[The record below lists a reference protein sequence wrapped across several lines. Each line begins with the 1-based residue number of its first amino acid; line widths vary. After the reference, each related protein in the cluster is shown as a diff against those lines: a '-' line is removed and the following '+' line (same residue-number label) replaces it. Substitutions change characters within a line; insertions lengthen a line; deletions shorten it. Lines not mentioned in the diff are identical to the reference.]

1 MVMQL
6 KEADGAR
13 LNDEVY
19 GDGAVFT
26 REQMVVLKG
35 AYERAA
41 AAISVRQVLFGP
53 SEALVRRI
61 AVIAA
66 VRLKLGL
73 TVAGYADIELLAF
86 LAKNEMARA

>member
-1 MVMQL
+1 MRL
-6 KEADGAR
+6 IEADGAR
-13 LNDEVY
+13 LTDEVY
-19 GDGAVFT
+19 SDGTVFT
-26 REQMVVLKG
+26 REQLVILEG
-35 AYERAA
+35 AYEKAA

-86 LAKNEMARA
+86 LAKNEMART